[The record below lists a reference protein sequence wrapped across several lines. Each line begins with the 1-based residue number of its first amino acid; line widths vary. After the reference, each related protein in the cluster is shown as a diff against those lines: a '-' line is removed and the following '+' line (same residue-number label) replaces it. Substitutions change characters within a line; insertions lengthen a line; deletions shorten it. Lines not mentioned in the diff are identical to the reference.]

1 MSSINKLCCSLA
13 MAGGLSIGLMCGPS
27 DVRAQTNVEP
37 DLRPT
42 PQGTIEPKGI
52 DQGPATGPATGP
64 GAGTVTPRTDEAIA
78 ERNRRMERERLVEDR
93 RRHEGE
99 TYIAGYGG
107 TTFGGTTRGME
118 GRGSNLGQPID
129 DPNLANSAVYGM
141 KVGYFHP

>member
-52 DQGPATGPATGP
+52 DQGPATGPA
-64 GAGTVTPRTDEAIA
+64 AGTVTPRTDEAIA